1 MLSGKSPTAI
11 YSYGFEDS
19 VYSKGTLI
27 KKNQIQMHAKGLNQI
42 ENLNNDD
49 VLSPMK
55 KQSKQVFSVS
65 KTEVSLEKISPMQ
78 SQTDSVAAM

>member
-11 YSYGFEDS
+11 SSYGFEDS